1 MKYIFSGH
9 EKFECKS
16 DWISRFLLENKKDND
31 ILNRDIEFIIEKL
44 GLGKNMI
51 NSLNFWL
58 KMLNIYDKELT
69 FLGKTILEKDV
80 FLESKNTIWLLHYYL
95 SKTNTIYNLFFNKL
109 YFLRFKKEE
118 LFLEIAKLYKVS
130 ENSLKNDIDVFI
142 RLYNQGIFSE
152 LNLFKIGEFVSL
164 NLGQNIDDEVFLYAL
179 IDVFENKK
187 SDTLSVYELEKGE
200 ISLLQIF
207 LLDENSFFNKINK
220 IEMISDNKIEYRES
234 AGFRT
239 LFLKENIDKNE
250 ILRKCIEI

>member
-16 DWISRFLLENKKDND
+16 DWVSKFLLEYKKDNN
-31 ILNRDIEFIIEKL
+31 ILNKDIEFIIEKL

-69 FLGKTILEKDV
+69 FLGKLILEKDV
-80 FLESKNTIWLLHYYL
+80 FLESKNTILLLHYYL
-95 SKTNTIYNLFFNKL
+95 TKTNTIYNLFFNKF

-118 LFLEIAKLYKVS
+118 LFLEISKLYNVS

-142 RLYNQGIFSE
+142 RLYNQGIFAE
-152 LNLFKIGEFVSL
+152 LNFFNVDEYISL
-164 NLGQNIDDEVFLYAL
+164 NIGQNIDDNLFLYAL
-179 IDVFENKK
+179 LDIFENKN
-187 SDTLSVYELEKGE
+187 SDTLSVYELERGE
-200 ISLLQIF
+200 VSLLQIF

-220 IEMISDNKIEYRES
+220 IELISNNKIEYRES

-239 LFLKENIDKNE
+239 LFLKESIDKNE
-250 ILRKCIEI
+250 ILRKCIEV